1 MGRERWHTQRVLRR
15 IERDAGVP
23 NLTAILTRL
32 APADLRSLVLHVLSA
47 HAEGRTPASLLA
59 QYERDGSVK
68 PEPCDGRVM
77 HALDGLALNAAAGF
91 ESVELSPV
99 GPLGTNAVLGQ
110 ISQNNVLST
119 IRNTEVIADPT
130 AALALECALRRRA
143 SDEPVRLCAVG
154 RTLRLQPFD
163 MPGYT
168 PHFRL
173 FALVSAGRGG
183 TFVADEIAAHL
194 RVYSTLLD
202 ALREYGSDHQDV
214 ALELSGVRLDLPG
227 TTFDPDRQEGLNYY
241 DGPMLR
247 VSITDREGIRYPI
260 ADGGTVPWT
269 QRLLSNAKERLV
281 ISGFGLGLIPARFL

>member
-1 MGRERWHTQRVLRR
+1 MLRR

-23 NLTAILTRL
+23 GLTAILTGL
-32 APADLRSLVLHVLSA
+32 APADLRSLLLHVIAA
-47 HAEGRTPASLLA
+47 HAERRDPASLLA
-59 QYERDGSVK
+59 QYERDGTVR
-68 PEPCDGRVM
+68 PEPCDARIM
-77 HALDGLALNAAAGF
+77 HALDGLAMAAAEGF
-91 ESVELSPV
+91 ESVQLAPV

-130 AALALECALRRRA
+130 AALALECAVRRRA
-143 SDEPVRLCAVG
+143 RNEPVRLCTVG

-163 MPGYT
+163 MPGYS

-183 TFVADEIAAHL
+183 DFVRDEIATHL

-202 ALREYGSDHQDV
+202 ALREYGSDHTDV
-214 ALELSGVRLDLPG
+214 GLELSGVPLDLPG

-247 VSITDREGIRYPI
+247 ISITDREGIRYPI
-260 ADGGTVPWT
+260 ADGGAVPWT